1 MNIIN
6 NPIRTFCAACL
17 VLSVA
22 IPASADITDSERDIL
37 QDFYLAANGDDWHRN
52 DGWLEP
58 GSDAC
63 EWYGVECGSR
73 FGLDHEIVSDLE
85 LPANNLSGSL
95 DARIF
100 EIVHERLDLSDNEL
114 GGTLD
119 LLPSSPG
126 RVDLSNNLLEGSL
139 PAEMSAQS
147 SDFNWYLDLSGNEFE
162 GEIPEDW
169 EGPKWLNLAN
179 NRLEGMPLDLLE
191 DAPRGGGR
199 FLDLSDNQFSGALPT
214 SLMEGSFMPHNGSS
228 RWGGGINLC
237 WNDWAI
243 PESVDFHDWLRDRHV
258 GGEFEPCLSAQ
269 REPFGAEIS
278 GSWYDPDRSGEGIT
292 IHQLESGAALMYFF
306 TFDENGNQQW
316 LFDVRAANDTNVRWH
331 EMLRTRGR
339 FGEGLLDTEDDSIE
353 VRGSF
358 RVDHLGSD
366 RVMAERVY
374 IDETANACVLPYPPP
389 LDCFGDSL
397 SDRLEYQRLSKLAG
411 TTCDN
416 QSDFQQYSG
425 AWYNPE
431 RSGEGFIVEV
441 LPDDRVVVYWF
452 THQPNDSGQQAWM
465 IGSGAFQDGGIVV
478 NPGTPWEERVQLT
491 LHQPSGAR
499 FGPQF
504 DPDDV
509 EVIEWGELEI
519 RFFDDNTGQVVWDSE
534 LDGYGAG
541 EYDIERLAQPMLAE
555 CEEGGDS

>member
-1 MNIIN
+1 MKTRSCLIVFALALV
-6 NPIRTFCAACL
+6 PLGAQAAL
-17 VLSVA
+17 SDADREVLES
-22 IPASADITDSERDIL
+22 
-37 QDFYLAANGDDWHRN
+37 FYHAANGDDWHRN

-100 EIVHERLDLSDNEL
+100 EIVHDRLDLSDNEL

-119 LLPSSPG
+119 LMPSSPG

-139 PAEMSAQS
+139 PAEMSAPS

-162 GEIPEDW
+162 GEVPEGW

-179 NRLEGMPLDLLE
+179 NRLEGMPLNLFD

-243 PESVDFHDWLRDRHV
+243 PESVAFQDWLRDHHV
-258 GGEFEPCLSAQ
+258 GGEFEQCLSAE
-269 REPFGAEIS
+269 RAPIAPEIS
-278 GSWYDPDRSGEGIT
+278 GSWYDPARSGEGIVV
-292 IHQLESGAALMYFF
+292 HELASGLSMIYFF
-306 TFDENGNQQW
+306 TFDEEGRQQW
-316 LFDVRAANDTNVRWH
+316 LLDVQAANATNVRWR

-339 FGEGLLDTEDDSIE
+339 FGEGLLETDDDSIE

-358 RVDHLGSD
+358 RIDHLGND
-366 RVMAERVY
+366 RMMAERVY
-374 IDETANACVLPYPPP
+374 IDETTNICISPYPPP
-389 LDCFGDSL
+389 LSCFGNSL
-397 SDRLEYQRLSKLAG
+397 SDRLEYQRLSHLAG

-452 THQPNDSGQQAWM
+452 THQPDDSGQQAWM
-465 IGSGAFQDGGIVV
+465 IGSGAFNDDGIIID
-478 NPGTPWEERVQLT
+478 PPPPWEERVRLT
-491 LHQPSGAR
+491 LLQPSGAR

-509 EVIEWGELEI
+509 QVTEWGELEL
-519 RFFDDNTGQVVWDSE
+519 RFNGDGTGQVVWNSE
-534 LDGYGAG
+534 IEGYGSG
-541 EYDIERLAQPMLAE
+541 DYDIERLAQPKFADCTE
-555 CEEGGDS
+555 GDSQ